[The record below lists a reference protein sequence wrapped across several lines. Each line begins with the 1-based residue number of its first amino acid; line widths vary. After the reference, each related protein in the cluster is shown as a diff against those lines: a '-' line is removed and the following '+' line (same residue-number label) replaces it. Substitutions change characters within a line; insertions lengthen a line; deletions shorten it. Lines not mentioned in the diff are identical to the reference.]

1 MYLRQGHNKIALPRD
16 FSNIHFDR
24 CRFLTHISTTM
35 AQTLELPDGRKV
47 DYLISGS
54 ADGFPL
60 VYIHGT
66 PGSYSTESD
75 LVAACEKKNIKLITL
90 SRAGYGGSSRNRGR
104 TVVDFVADI
113 HALLQYL
120 GLNECVV
127 GGESGGGASEYFTA
141 LAGSLTAR
149 R

>member
-1 MYLRQGHNKIALPRD
+1 
-16 FSNIHFDR
+16 
-24 CRFLTHISTTM
+24 M

-54 ADGFPL
+54 TDGFPL

-66 PGSYSTESD
+66 PGSYTTESD
-75 LVAACEKKNIKLITL
+75 LVAACSKKGIKLVTL
-90 SRAGYGGSSRNRGR
+90 SRAGYGGSSRNHGR

-113 HALLQYL
+113 QALLRHL
-120 GLNECVV
+120 GLEECVV
-127 GGESGGGASEYFTA
+127 GGESGGGASGYFTT
-141 LAGSLTAR
+141 LAGLSNAR